1 MLSEQRRQQ
10 LFAKLGRE
18 TLFSTIEERNQ
29 WIKEEQRFKLKFFK
43 EKFMLILSISQYSKI
58 STLVL
63 QGEEKLHYISEG
75 MKREESKA
83 KELEIVIK
91 VRWRN
96 KNLFIFLFLNL
107 YIQTYFMLLSA
118 IFSIGH
124 FTISDSKLKR

>member
-29 WIKEEQRFKLKFFK
+29 WIKEEQRLKLKFFK

>member
-29 WIKEEQRFKLKFFK
+29 WIKEEQRLKLKFFK
-43 EKFMLILSISQYSKI
+43 EKFMLILSISKYSKI

>member
-10 LFAKLGRE
+10 LFAKLGRG

-29 WIKEEQRFKLKFFK
+29 WIKEEQRLKFNFFK

-58 STLVL
+58 STLVF
-63 QGEEKLHYISEG
+63 QGEEKLHYMSEG

-96 KNLFIFLFLNL
+96 KNLFIFLFLN
-107 YIQTYFMLLSA
+107 
-118 IFSIGH
+118 
-124 FTISDSKLKR
+124 